1 MALSSYSALKSS
13 LADWLNRDDLTS
25 VIPDFISLAEAQ
37 LERRLP
43 VQKMVKRA
51 TATIDT
57 PFSALPSDFLS
68 AKSLILTST
77 VPVRPLEMLSQD
89 EMDAKKVVYLNTG
102 KPQYF
107 ALVGGQIE
115 VLPQPDTG
123 YTAELTY
130 VATLA
135 KLSDSNAS
143 NWVLE
148 RHPDVYLYGSLLQ
161 AAPYLR
167 DDERVALWSPLYAQ
181 AIDDMILQNER
192 AAFSQGRLSM
202 KVKPT
207 RVIP

>member
-1 MALSSYSALKSS
+1 MALNSYSALKASI
-13 LADWLNRDDLTS
+13 ADWLNRDDLTS
-25 VIPDFISLAEAQ
+25 VIPDFITLSESQ

-68 AKSLILTST
+68 AKSLVLTST
-77 VPVRPLEMLSQD
+77 APVQQLVFLTED
-89 EMDAKKVVYLNTG
+89 EIDAKKYVYRTTG
-102 KPQYF
+102 KPLYF
-107 ALVGGQIE
+107 ALVGNQIE
-115 VLPQPDTG
+115 VLPAPDTG

-143 NWVLE
+143 NWILE
-148 RHPDVYLYGSLLQ
+148 RHPDVYLYGALLQ

-167 DDERVALWSPLYAQ
+167 DDERVAVWSTLYET
-181 AIDDMILQNER
+181 AINDMNLQNER
-192 AAFSQGRLSM
+192 AAFNQGRAVM
-202 KVKPT
+202 TVKPT